1 MLLSL
6 TCRVSLRREEGRL
19 QQLLTLLRCF
29 AVFPGRGAIEH
40 MTGAHT
46 LILFLQ

>member
-19 QQLLTLLRCF
+19 QQLLTLLHCF
-29 AVFPGRGAIEH
+29 EDFPGRGAIER

-46 LILFLQ
+46 LILFL